1 MNELCYL
8 SAHEALE
15 RFASR
20 ELSPVELMEAVIA
33 RADETEPEVN
43 ALCIRRFEEA
53 LDCARRAEQRYLVGR
68 PSPRPLE
75 GLPIAVKEETAIA
88 GQRTTQGSLIYEH
101 FVPAESAVVVSR
113 VLAAG
118 AIVHARSTAP
128 EFSCAP
134 FTHSRLWGVTRNPW
148 NTAYSPGGSSGGSA
162 AALAAGSTTLATGSD
177 IAGSIRIPSSSC
189 GVVGFKPP
197 YGRVPE
203 SPPFNLDHYCH
214 EGPLARTVADC
225 ALLENVMAGPHPGD
239 ITSLRPKLR
248 IPRQLGSIEGW
259 RIAVSVTLGDN
270 EVDEDVARNTLAAAR
285 VFEDA
290 GAIVE
295 PVELPWRREELI
307 RAMRIHL
314 GVIFG
319 TLIQREV
326 EQHREIMTAYALR
339 FAEDSRGFTPADYV
353 ESLEIEARVFAGLAS
368 VFRGFRVLICP
379 TLAVPAFEAGDD
391 YLDHGPTINGRPQP
405 SWYEGLMTYPFNICS
420 RCPVMSVPSG
430 FPRSNVPTGLQIV
443 GRPYDDV
450 SVFRAAAAFESGA
463 QTWLDT
469 PGRRPALANR

>member
-1 MNELCYL
+1 
-8 SAHEALE
+8 
-15 RFASR
+15 
-20 ELSPVELMEAVIA
+20 
-33 RADETEPEVN
+33 
-43 ALCIRRFEEA
+43 
-53 LDCARRAEQRYLVGR
+53 
-68 PSPRPLE
+68 
-75 GLPIAVKEETAIA
+75 
-88 GQRTTQGSLIYEH
+88 
-101 FVPAESAVVVSR
+101 
-113 VLAAG
+113 
-118 AIVHARSTAP
+118 
-128 EFSCAP
+128 
-134 FTHSRLWGVTRNPW
+134 
-148 NTAYSPGGSSGGSA
+148 
-162 AALAAGSTTLATGSD
+162 
-177 IAGSIRIPSSSC
+177 
-189 GVVGFKPP
+189 
-197 YGRVPE
+197 
-203 SPPFNLDHYCH
+203 
-214 EGPLARTVADC
+214 
-225 ALLENVMAGPHPGD
+225 MAGPHPGD

-259 RIAVSVTLGDN
+259 RIAVSVALGDN

-368 VFRGFRVLICP
+368 VLRGFRVLICP

-430 FPRSNVPTGLQIV
+430 FARSNVPTGLQIV

-463 QTWLDT
+463 RTWLDT
-469 PGRRPALANR
+469 PGRRPALANP